1 MVAENISQN
10 TIQSFYNNIP
20 SVCKEYC
27 RSSFDY
33 ANNRVYWFY
42 PTNMQDLNNL
52 DGVLVLDLNY
62 NAFYVQK
69 ISEGGKVVA
78 VFDTVNSYEIMPTSY
93 LYADGRRVVADN
105 QYVVAK
111 DQENK
116 YNRFVAIQHCIVSP
130 DNEISFGDFNNR
142 DFLDWGTTN
151 FDSYLVSRPMMIEG
165 YNQYGNA
172 IGGTFANKQVP
183 ILQTLFKRTEEDIT
197 AVPKKYIAASGAYI
211 RMRWGWSLNEK
222 SNRWDLI
229 QNAYRPQKDFMN
241 DEYVESRIHIR
252 GRGKSYQIE
261 IRNDSNKDFRL
272 AGMDEIVR
280 TA

>member
-1 MVAENISQN
+1 
-10 TIQSFYNNIP
+10 
-20 SVCKEYC
+20 
-27 RSSFDY
+27 
-33 ANNRVYWFY
+33 
-42 PTNMQDLNNL
+42 
-52 DGVLVLDLNY
+52 
-62 NAFYVQK
+62 
-69 ISEGGKVVA
+69 
-78 VFDTVNSYEIMPTSY
+78 
-93 LYADGRRVVADN
+93 
-105 QYVVAK
+105 
-111 DQENK
+111 
-116 YNRFVAIQHCIVSP
+116 
-130 DNEISFGDFNNR
+130 
-142 DFLDWGTTN
+142 
-151 FDSYLVSRPMMIEG
+151 MIEG